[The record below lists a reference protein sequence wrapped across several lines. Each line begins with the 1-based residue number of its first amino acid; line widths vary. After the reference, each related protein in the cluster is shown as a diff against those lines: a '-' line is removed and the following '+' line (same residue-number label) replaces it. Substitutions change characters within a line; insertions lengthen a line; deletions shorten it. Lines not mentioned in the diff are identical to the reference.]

1 MIPSGPHRVERRE
14 VTMDFKTMD
23 FTSLFRPGILATKPY
38 SPGRPIE
45 EVQRELGLDRVI
57 KLASN
62 ENPEGP
68 LPAVVEA
75 IQKAASDINR
85 YPDATCYELTQK
97 LSAHLGVNPSALI
110 FGNGSN
116 EVIDI
121 LIRALVSPGEN
132 VVFSHHSFIVY
143 QLTTQ
148 VHFECG
154 NAVPLTADDKHDL
167 VAMAAA
173 VNDLTK
179 LVLVC
184 NPNNPTGTYNT
195 VAEFRTF
202 LEAIPDHVIVAVDEA
217 YYEYVS
223 AEDYPQTQ
231 AMQKDHPNLV
241 LLRTFSKI
249 HSLAGL
255 RVGYGIGH
263 PDLIGQLQKTR
274 EPFNVNMLSQVAAMA
289 CIDNWDEVAGRA
301 RRNREQLDW
310 MEKELAALGMA
321 VVPSQTNF
329 ILVRTPG
336 DAGEL
341 TQALLHKGVIVR
353 PMHAFGLGDGALRIS
368 VGLPEE
374 NQLCLQALKE
384 ILS

>member
-1 MIPSGPHRVERRE
+1 
-14 VTMDFKTMD
+14 MDFK
-23 FTSLFRPGILATKPY
+23 SLFRPGILGTRPY

-68 LPAVVEA
+68 LPAVLEA
-75 IQKAASDINR
+75 IGKAALEINR
-85 YPDATCYELTQK
+85 YPDAACFELTRK
-97 LSAHLGVNPSALI
+97 LAAHLDVTPESLI

-143 QLTTQ
+143 ALTTA

-154 NAVPLTADDKHDL
+154 RPVALGAGDKHDL
-167 VAMAAA
+167 PAMAAA
-173 VNDLTK
+173 VDDKTK
-179 LVLVC
+179 LVIVC

-195 VAEFRTF
+195 VTEFRAF
-202 LEAIPDHVIVAVDEA
+202 LAAVPENVIVAVDEA
-217 YYEYVS
+217 YYENV
-223 AEDYPQTQ
+223 AADDYPQTK
-231 AMQKDHPNLV
+231 AMLRDHPNLV

-249 HSLAGL
+249 HSMAGL
-255 RVGYGIGH
+255 RIGYAIGH
-263 PDLIGQLQKTR
+263 PGLIGELHKTR
-274 EPFNVNMLSQVAAMA
+274 EPFNVNMLSQAAAIA
-289 CIDNWDEVAGRA
+289 CIDHWDEVEGR
-301 RRNREQLDW
+301 RNRNREQLEW
-310 MEKELAALGMA
+310 MEKELAALGLE

-336 DAGEL
+336 DAGKVTE
-341 TQALLHKGVIVR
+341 ALLHKGVIVR
-353 PMHAFGLGDGALRIS
+353 PMHAFGLGEGALRIS
-368 VGLPEE
+368 VGLPAE
-374 NQLCLQALKE
+374 NQECLRALKD
-384 ILS
+384 ILD

>member
-1 MIPSGPHRVERRE
+1 
-14 VTMDFKTMD
+14 MDFKC
-23 FTSLFRPGILATKPY
+23 LFRPGILATRPY

-68 LPAVVEA
+68 LPVVLEA
-75 IQKAASDINR
+75 IRRAAADINR
-85 YPDATCYELTQK
+85 YPDASCHELTHK
-97 LSAHLGVNPSALI
+97 LAAHLAVEPTSLI

-116 EVIDI
+116 EVVDI

-143 QLTTQ
+143 ALTTG

-154 NAVPLTADDKHDL
+154 RPVPLAPGDKHDL
-167 VAMAAA
+167 AAMAAA
-173 VNDLTK
+173 IDAKTK
-179 LVLVC
+179 LAIVC

-195 VAEFRTF
+195 AHEFRAF
-202 LEAIPDHVIVAVDEA
+202 LASVPAGVIVAVDEA

-223 AEDYPQTQ
+223 AEDYPQTL
-231 AMQKDHPNLV
+231 AMLADHPNLV

-255 RVGYGIGH
+255 RIGYGVGH
-263 PDLIGQLQKTR
+263 PDLIGELHKTR
-274 EPFNVNMLSQVAAMA
+274 EPFNVNTLSQVAAMA
-289 CIDNWDEVAGRA
+289 CLDNWQEVAGRV
-301 RRNREQLDW
+301 RRNREQLEW
-310 MEKELAALGMA
+310 MEAELAGLGFE

-336 DAGEL
+336 DAGKL
-341 TQALLHKGVIVR
+341 TDALLQKGVIVR
-353 PMHAFGLGDGALRIS
+353 PMHAFGLGEGALRIS
-368 VGLPEE
+368 VGLPTE
-374 NQLCLQALKE
+374 NQQCIEALKE
-384 ILS
+384 IIS